1 MTHMTRIHSFVTT
14 ALAVLLLA
22 PAAHAAQ
29 DIDQSLQTGPR
40 PDVEI
45 SNVAG
50 SVKVTA
56 WDQQVVKVTGRIDND
71 KDRFEMEGD
80 ASRVV
85 IKVRRESGHYKD
97 DDGTRLDILVPAGAS
112 LEVNTVSA
120 DVSIDGVKGT
130 QRLESV
136 SGNIVS
142 TVFDEQLDLRTISGD
157 ATITGSGGKARVFAE
172 STSGDLR
179 ARGLASEAEANSVSG
194 DLVLELGTVPHA
206 RFKSVSGDI
215 DATLGLAPEGRL
227 DVQSISG
234 DVEMTFKEPVN
245 AEFDVESHSGDIDNC
260 FGPKS
265 ERKSK
270 YAPGTE
276 LRFTEGDGSG
286 RVRIDTLSG
295 DIDFCKR

>member
-1 MTHMTRIHSFVTT
+1 MTRMKHSNLFAAT
-14 ALAVLLLA
+14 LAVALLA
-22 PAAHAAQ
+22 PAAWAAQ

-50 SVKVTA
+50 SVTITA

-80 ASRVV
+80 TGRVV
-85 IKVRRESGHYKD
+85 IKVRPESGEHKGD
-97 DDGTRLDILVPAGAS
+97 KGARLEIQVPSGAS
-112 LEVNTVSA
+112 LDANTVSA
-120 DVSIDGVKGT
+120 DVSVEGVKGT

-136 SGNIVS
+136 SGNIVA

-157 ATITGSGGKARVFAE
+157 ARITGSGGKARVFAD
-172 STSGDLR
+172 STSGDVR
-179 ARGLASEAEANSVSG
+179 ATGLASEIEANSVSG
-194 DLVLELGTVPHA
+194 DLVLELGTIPHG
-206 RFKSVSGDI
+206 RFKSVSGDV
-215 DATLGLAPEGRL
+215 DVTLGLGREGRL
-227 DVQSISG
+227 DIESISG
-234 DVEMTFKEPVN
+234 DVELAFKEPVN
-245 AEFDVESHSGDIDNC
+245 AEFDVETHSGDIDNC

-265 ERKSK
+265 QRKSQ
-270 YAPGTE
+270 YGPGSE

-295 DIDFCKR
+295 DIEFCKR